1 MGFDTDCL
9 NPTQA
14 TIITREQAN
23 DYLKRSRRANSFL
36 EEIKEGDL
44 DRECFSED
52 CDQHENYEVFD
63 NQELH
68 RESWS
73 KEGFGL
79 IQFYAK

>member
-1 MGFDTDCL
+1 MHQ
-9 NPTQA
+9 NQA
-14 TIITREQAN
+14 TIISREQAN
-23 DYLKRSRRANSFL
+23 DYLKRSSRANSFL

-44 DRECFSED
+44 DRECFKED

-73 KEGFGL
+73 KEGL
-79 IQFYAK
+79 SRVLN